1 MKNLKEEIQLFLA
14 EKLIAWAV
22 CLAPSNDEGAQLR
35 ADVAGCACFDPLLKV
50 GDCVRLGYDWS
61 FVSKVQLITRLS
73 GSTERMYLCYDR
85 TGILREWSSNELKK
99 VKS

>member
-22 CLAPSNDEGAQLR
+22 CLAPSNDEGGRLR
-35 ADVAGCACFDPLLKV
+35 GRSLTLKV
-50 GDCVRLGYDWS
+50 GDMIDLKGGFGFVTKIKDIVYFSGFTRYYFYDN
-61 FVSKVQLITRLS
+61 K
-73 GSTERMYLCYDR
+73 GCYTYKD
-85 TGILREWSSNELKK
+85 IDIIKK